1 MCRKDAQREHGGL
14 MGATI
19 KDIAK
24 MVGVSPSTVSRVI
37 HGNAPISDE
46 IKAKIKRAME
56 ELDYH
61 PNSGARML
69 VTGSTYTIA
78 LVVDADDENT
88 FANTFFNRSVF
99 AIERVAQKNGY
110 NLLITNDG
118 DGNGK
123 SISSLVYEQK
133 VDGLI
138 LPSSSVREGLVEL
151 FQKEKIPWVI
161 LGEPE
166 EPKQTYSWVD
176 IDNYD
181 GSKKAVTHM
190 LKMGYQKIAYIADDD
205 HTVFSKKR
213 IAGYLDALRECGAEN
228 TNPCVISCGMDE
240 HALKEQIR
248 AQLSEQSVDAYL
260 CSNNILAYH
269 AMHEAKRVNCSIPRQ
284 VGIAAFD
291 NQPLAEYMDP
301 PLTVVDVDTYR
312 LGEEAGKLLIGMI
325 KGKEEKAKG
334 VLIETE
340 LMQRASTD
348 RKGELYE

>member
-1 MCRKDAQREHGGL
+1 MS
-14 MGATI
+14 ATI

-46 IKAKIKRAME
+46 IKAKIRNAMK

-78 LVVDADDENT
+78 LVVDANDENT

-151 FQKEKIPWVI
+151 FQKEEIPWVI

-176 IDNYD
+176 IDNYG

-190 LKMGYQKIAYIADDD
+190 LDRGYQKIAYIADNED
-205 HTVFSKKR
+205 TVFSKKR
-213 IAGYLDALRECGAEN
+213 IAGYLDALKECGMESAQSG
-228 TNPCVISCGMDE
+228 VISCGQDYHGLEKKISM
-240 HALKEQIR
+240 
-248 AQLSEQSVDAYL
+248 QLVDHNVDAYL

-269 AMHEAKRVNCSIPRQ
+269 VMRAAKKVNCSIPNH

-301 PLTVVDVDTYR
+301 PLTAVDVDTYR
-312 LGEEAGKLLIGMI
+312 LGEEAGRLLIGKI
-325 KGKEEKAKG
+325 KGKEEKERE
-334 VLIETE
+334 VLIEAE
-340 LMQRASTD
+340 LMLRASTE
-348 RKGELYE
+348 RRTL

>member
-1 MCRKDAQREHGGL
+1 

-46 IKAKIKRAME
+46 IKAKIRKAMK

-99 AIERVAQKNGY
+99 AIERIAQKNGY

-138 LPSSSVREGLVEL
+138 LPSSSMREGLAEL
-151 FQKEKIPWVI
+151 FQKEAIPWVI

-190 LKMGYQKIAYIADDD
+190 LEMGYRKIAYIADDEY
-205 HTVFSKKR
+205 TVFSRKR
-213 IAGYLDALRECGAEN
+213 IAGYLDALKECGMEHAQSE
-228 TNPCVISCGMDE
+228 VISLGSDYDGLEEKICM
-240 HALKEQIR
+240 
-248 AQLSEQSVDAYL
+248 QLEKKNVDAYL

-269 AMHEAKRVNCSIPRQ
+269 VMRAAKRVNCSFPNQ

-312 LGEEAGKLLIGMI
+312 LGEEAGKLLIGKI
-325 KGKEEKAKG
+325 QGKEEKERG